1 MTTNN
6 EEMDDLTV
14 RHYGE
19 RRMDRRFRYVSYD
32 EERREIIIKTARG
45 STYDVPLSRC
55 TTAGECLDWIHQLHV
70 KTWFDETR
78 EKEFIDML
86 LRLIPTD
93 LWSGAGFGQDNESK
107 TKETARDL
115 SKRLEKAYEEIARL
129 QGALEDIVIWAEGS
143 TCEICGVKKMTDTDA
158 YDYARKALKETP

>member
-1 MTTNN
+1 MEHDNL
-6 EEMDDLTV
+6 EV

-19 RRMDRRFRYVSYD
+19 KGTDKSFRYVSYD
-32 EERREIIIKTARG
+32 AERKEIIIKTERG

-93 LWSGAGFGQDNESK
+93 LWSGAGFCQDNKSK
-107 TKETARDL
+107 TRETARDL
-115 SKRLEKAYEEIARL
+115 SKRLEKAYEEIAILRGVL
-129 QGALEDIVIWAEGS
+129 RDIVIWAEGS

-158 YDYARKALKETP
+158 YDYARKALKED